1 MIKFRTRLLFT
12 LLALFT
18 TVILGL
24 GLLLGELFKNYYLN
38 SFDERLEKESTL
50 VAAYVEDNGGITSFQ
65 KDRITNF
72 SEKLG
77 VRISIF
83 DHAGIVLFDSGAI
96 ETTDNNEFQD
106 IVKRITTDH
115 NNEYKVTD
123 HSNLH
128 YYWEPIF
135 NNDKKEGF
143 VLLSTK
149 MTELR
154 EAYQKIWWILTIS
167 FGLALIIIL
176 FLGSKITNRYTKPIE
191 RATNVAF
198 ELAKGNY
205 RARTYEDQLEETGML
220 SSSINILA
228 RNLQNM
234 MKAHEVQK
242 DRLGTLIEN
251 MGSSLILIDSRGYIN
266 LINRT
271 YKELFG
277 VRNSEYL
284 FKLYYEVIEN
294 KEVCKIV
301 EDIFMTEQ
309 KVKKQLV
316 IPIKIERRHFEVYGV
331 PIIGTNDV
339 WKGILLVFHD
349 ITEIKK
355 LEQTRKDFVANV
367 SHELRTP
374 ITSIKGFSE
383 TLLDGA
389 MENKETLVAFLQII
403 LKETDRLQSLI
414 NDLLELSKIEN
425 EGFSLSIQSFNLVHS
440 LKEVIDILHGKAAE
454 KEITLLLEECP
465 EEVFI
470 EGDIYRLKQVFIN
483 IVSNALLYTPNGGKV
498 FIRIEESDEKIQV
511 HISDTGMGIEKEEIP
526 RIFERFYRVNKARD
540 RNSGGTGLGLA
551 IVKHILEAHKG
562 TVIVESEL
570 GKSTTFS
577 IELLKKFPFINR
589 LKENYFGAGNIY
601 ILLTSS

>member
-1 MIKFRTRLLFT
+1 MTKFRTRLLFT
-12 LLALFT
+12 LLTLFSI
-18 TVILGL
+18 VIIGL

-38 SFDERLEKESTL
+38 TIDERLEKENAL
-50 VAAYVEDNGGITSFQ
+50 IAASVEDSGGVTSIQ
-65 KDRITNF
+65 HDRLTNF
-72 SEKLG
+72 SEKLDVRLSIIDRNG
-77 VRISIF
+77 V
-83 DHAGIVLFDSGAI
+83 VLYDSGLNSNELKGI
-96 ETTDNNEFQD
+96 SNRITKIDGEIKNEF
-106 IVKRITTDH
+106 
-115 NNEYKVTD
+115 KVVD
-123 HSNLH
+123 QSNLH
-128 YYWEPIF
+128 YYWEPILH
-135 NNDKKEGF
+135 NGQKEGF
-143 VLLSTK
+143 LLLSTK
-149 MTELR
+149 MSELKK
-154 EAYQKIWWILTIS
+154 AYQQIWWILTFS
-167 FGLALIIIL
+167 FGLAFVIIL

-220 SSSINILA
+220 NSSINILA

-251 MGSSLILIDSRGYIN
+251 MGSGLILIDSRGYIN

-294 KEVCKIV
+294 KEVCKII

-309 KVKKQLV
+309 KVRKQLV

-389 MENKETLVAFLQII
+389 MENKETLEAFLNII

-425 EGFSLSIQSFNLVHS
+425 EGFSLSIQSFNLVDS
-440 LKEVIDILHGKAAE
+440 LKEVVEILHGKALE
-454 KEITLLLEECP
+454 KEITLGLEECP
-465 EEVFI
+465 EEVFV

-483 IVSNALLYTPNGGKV
+483 IVSNALLYTPNGGRVSIK
-498 FIRIEESDEKIQV
+498 IEESPKKVQV
-511 HISDTGMGIEKEEIP
+511 HISDSGMGIEKEEIP

-551 IVKHILEAHKG
+551 IVKHLLEAHKG
-562 TVIVESEL
+562 KVTVDSEL
-570 GKSTTFS
+570 GKSTTFC
-577 IELLKKFPFINR
+577 IELLKKFP
-589 LKENYFGAGNIY
+589 LH
-601 ILLTSS
+601 